1 MSKIDQQEEK
11 NTHIEARSEAKRPL
25 QGIYMIT
32 PFRRKRKNIAGYM
45 YCPFCQQ
52 NTLVNEVKVKHPKG
66 TMRHLSC
73 SVCNI
78 LLYADLAPD
87 DVKQSVMLDAIEEI
101 YEK

>member
-1 MSKIDQQEEK
+1 M
-11 NTHIEARSEAKRPL
+11 
-25 QGIYMIT
+25 
-32 PFRRKRKNIAGYM
+32 
-45 YCPFCQQ
+45 
-52 NTLVNEVKVKHPKG
+52 NEVKVKHPKG

-78 LLYADLAPD
+78 LLYADLVSD

>member
-1 MSKIDQQEEK
+1 MH
-11 NTHIEARSEAKRPL
+11 TEARSEAKRAHPIL
-25 QGIYMIT
+25 YMIDL
-32 PFRRKRKNIAGYM
+32 FRKKKKSIVGYV

-52 NTLVNEVKVKHPKG
+52 NTLMNEVKVKHPKG

-78 LLYADLAPD
+78 LLYADLVPD
-87 DVKQSVMLDAIEEI
+87 DAKQSVMLDAIEEI

>member
-1 MSKIDQQEEK
+1 
-11 NTHIEARSEAKRPL
+11 
-25 QGIYMIT
+25 MIT
-32 PFRRKRKNIAGYM
+32 PFRRFRKKSIAGYM
-45 YCPFCQQ
+45 YCPLCQK

-78 LLYADLAPD
+78 LLYADLVPD
-87 DVKQSVMLDAIEEI
+87 DAKQSVMLDAIEEI

>member
-1 MSKIDQQEEK
+1 
-11 NTHIEARSEAKRPL
+11 
-25 QGIYMIT
+25 MIT
-32 PFRRKRKNIAGYM
+32 PFRRFRKKSIVGYM

-101 YEK
+101 YGK

>member
-1 MSKIDQQEEK
+1 M
-11 NTHIEARSEAKRPL
+11 AKTGGFNKGL
-25 QGIYMIT
+25 KMQNFLK
-32 PFRRKRKNIAGYM
+32 FRRKQKSIAGYM

-66 TMRHLSC
+66 MMRQLSC

-78 LLYADLAPD
+78 LLYTDLVSD
-87 DVKQSVMLDAIEEI
+87 DAKQSVMLDAIEEI